1 METTTAKIDRL
12 LRTDFSPIHLRIV
25 DESVFHEGHAG
36 AAAGGGHFQ
45 VLLVSES
52 FRGNSVVER
61 HRAVYK
67 TLGELMK
74 QEIHALTLRT
84 LTPEEWEKDRRSEG

>member
-1 METTTAKIDRL
+1 MEATAAKIENL
-12 LRTDFSPIHLRIV
+12 LRSHFSPVHLQIV

-45 VLLVSES
+45 VLLVSGS
-52 FRGNSVVER
+52 FRGKSVVER
-61 HRAVYK
+61 HRAIYE

-84 LTPEEWEKDRRSEG
+84 LTPEEWEKDRRSKG